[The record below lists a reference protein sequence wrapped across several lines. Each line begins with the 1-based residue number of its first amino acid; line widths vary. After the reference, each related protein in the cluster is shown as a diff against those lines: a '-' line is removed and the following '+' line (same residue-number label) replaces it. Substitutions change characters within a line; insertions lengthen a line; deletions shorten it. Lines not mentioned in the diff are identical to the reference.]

1 MIDIKDLE
9 YYNTEFEIGDIFG
22 RGRMKELIFDMK
34 ERLCFDKAE
43 IEKWQQIAADEAK
56 MIGKLYERLE
66 AQSYEQQLRDEN
78 EALRRELQKA
88 LEGQTALQEYADSL
102 QKKLDETHL
111 SDVEAYRIL
120 KSMQTKKNW
129 IEEEVS

>member
-9 YYNTEFEIGDIFG
+9 YFNTDFEMGDIFG

-66 AQSYEQQLRDEN
+66 TQSYEQQLRDEN

-88 LEGQTALQEYADSL
+88 LDGQNALQEYANSL
-102 QKKLDETHL
+102 QKKLDETHF

>member
-1 MIDIKDLE
+1 MIDVNDLE
-9 YYNTEFEIGDIFG
+9 YFNTDFEMGDIFG

-66 AQSYEQQLRDEN
+66 AQSYEQQLREEN
-78 EALRRELQKA
+78 DRLRNELQKA
-88 LEGQTALQEYADSL
+88 LDGQNALQEYADSL
-102 QKKLDETHL
+102 QKKLDETHF

>member
-9 YYNTEFEIGDIFG
+9 YFNTDFEMGDIFG

-66 AQSYEQQLRDEN
+66 GQSYEQQLREEN
-78 EALRRELQKA
+78 DRLQNELKKA
-88 LEGQTALQEYADSL
+88 LEGQAALQEYADSL
-102 QKKLDETHL
+102 QKKLDETHF

-120 KSMQTKKNW
+120 KAMHTKSDWKQ
-129 IEEEVS
+129 EEVS

>member
-1 MIDIKDLE
+1 MIDVKDLE
-9 YYNTEFEIGDIFG
+9 YFNTDFEMGDIFG

-66 AQSYEQQLRDEN
+66 AQSYEQQLREEN
-78 EALRRELQKA
+78 DRLRNELQKA
-88 LEGQTALQEYADSL
+88 LDGQNALQEYADSL
-102 QKKLDETHL
+102 QKKLDETHF